1 MPEQYY
7 NIRVCSDH
15 FISGTP
21 SKLYD
26 VTNPDWAPSLKL
38 VYEEV
43 CEDGPSSRSERYDRA
58 VKRRRLCLQENEAEI
73 VQDEAEIAQDEAVEM
88 EATEAEPTVEDLI
101 KENETL
107 KVLQQNYLGEIEDLR
122 RENDLLKQSEQS
134 CQDKIEEL
142 KKENER
148 LICFDDQL
156 KVKLEAHTLNEENFR
171 NDDKKVLFY
180 TGLST
185 WELLLTL
192 FTYVQPNLS
201 CTAKSSLSPF
211 QQLLLTLM
219 RLRLNMSNQDLGYR
233 YQIHQST
240 ASRVFSRVLEVLF
253 VKLKP
258 FIKWP
263 DRDALLKTMP
273 MAFRKHFP
281 RCSVIIDCFE
291 IFLDRPT
298 HLLARAQTYSSYKH
312 HNTVKYLIGITPQ
325 GTVSFIS
332 EGWGGRNGL
341 PT

>member
-1 MPEQYY
+1 M
-7 NIRVCSDH
+7 
-15 FISGTP
+15 
-21 SKLYD
+21 
-26 VTNPDWAPSLKL
+26 
-38 VYEEV
+38 
-43 CEDGPSSRSERYDRA
+43 
-58 VKRRRLCLQENEAEI
+58 QENEAEI

-142 KKENER
+142 KRENER

-240 ASRVFSRVLEVLF
+240 AFNLCEWFTYIMTVT
-253 VKLKP
+253 
-258 FIKWP
+258 FITC
-263 DRDALLKTMP
+263 TMGCHLSNGNP
-273 MAFRKHFP
+273 MIIIWSFHQYFP
-281 RCSVIIDCFE
+281 HPSSQKITVTFQTLIIHEILTSVWTWC
-291 IFLDRPT
+291 
-298 HLLARAQTYSSYKH
+298 Y
-312 HNTVKYLIGITPQ
+312 
-325 GTVSFIS
+325 
-332 EGWGGRNGL
+332 
-341 PT
+341 